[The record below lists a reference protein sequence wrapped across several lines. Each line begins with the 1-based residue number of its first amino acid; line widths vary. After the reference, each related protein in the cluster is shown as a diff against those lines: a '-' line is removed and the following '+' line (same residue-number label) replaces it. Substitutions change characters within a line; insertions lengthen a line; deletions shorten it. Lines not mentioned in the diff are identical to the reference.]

1 MNRKLSLLCVVLI
14 ATNRMCLAQT
24 DSELSEEESAAP
36 SATPSTAPVADA
48 GTIIDLED
56 SVWKAYKNKQLRS
69 FEGLLYKTYYGVYAD
84 GIKTLDMEIADMD
97 KTDIDSY
104 SLADIKVEFPNPSI
118 AVITYKTS
126 QQGTFDGKDV
136 SGNYYNESVW
146 VKKGERW
153 LNTFH
158 TAIKA
163 K

>member
-1 MNRKLSLLCVVLI
+1 MNRQLSLLCVVLI

-24 DSELSEEESAAP
+24 DTELSEEQ

-48 GTIIDLED
+48 GTITDLED

-69 FEGLLYKTYYGVYAD
+69 IEGLLYKTYYGVYAD
-84 GIKTLDMEIADMD
+84 GIKTLDMEVADMD
-97 KTDIDSY
+97 KTNIESY
-104 SLADIKVEFPNPSI
+104 SLAVIKVDFPNPSI

-126 QQGTFDGKDV
+126 QRGTFDGKDV

-146 VKKGERW
+146 VKKGDRW

>member
-1 MNRKLSLLCVVLI
+1 MNRQLSLLCVVLI

-24 DSELSEEESAAP
+24 DSELSGEPSAAP
-36 SATPSTAPVADA
+36 STPPVTDA
-48 GTIIDLED
+48 GTIADLED

-84 GIKTLDMEIADMD
+84 GIKTLDMEVADMD

-104 SLADIKVEFPNPSI
+104 SLADINVEFPNPSI

-126 QQGTFDGKDV
+126 QRGTFDGKDV

-146 VKKGERW
+146 VKKGDKW

>member
-1 MNRKLSLLCVVLI
+1 MNRQLSLLCVVLI

-24 DSELSEEESAAP
+24 DSELSEEPSAA
-36 SATPSTAPVADA
+36 PSTAPVADA
-48 GTIIDLED
+48 GTITDLED

-84 GIKTLDMEIADMD
+84 GIKTLDMEVADMD
-97 KTDIDSY
+97 KTNIDSY
-104 SLADIKVEFPNPSI
+104 SLAVIKVDFPNPSI

-126 QQGTFDGKDV
+126 QRGTFDGKDV

-146 VKKGERW
+146 VKKGDRW

>member
-48 GTIIDLED
+48 GTITDLED

-69 FEGLLYKTYYGVYAD
+69 FEGLLYKTYYGLYAD

-126 QQGTFDGKDV
+126 QRGTFDGKDV

>member
-1 MNRKLSLLCVVLI
+1 MVLI
-14 ATNRMCLAQT
+14 ATNTMCLAQT
-24 DSELSEEESAAP
+24 DCELSDGP
-36 SATPSTAPVADA
+36 RLRRQLRRLLMPVRLLIWK
-48 GTIIDLED
+48 TRLEGIQ
-56 SVWKAYKNKQLRS
+56 NKQLRS
-69 FEGLLYKTYYGVYAD
+69 FQGLLYKTYYGVYAD
-84 GIKTLDMEIADMD
+84 GIKTLDMEVANMD

-126 QQGTFDGKDV
+126 QRGTFDGKDV

-146 VKKGERW
+146 VKKGDRW

>member
-1 MNRKLSLLCVVLI
+1 MNRRLSLLCVVLI

-24 DSELSEEESAAP
+24 DSELSGE
-36 SATPSTAPVADA
+36 PSTPPGADA
-48 GTIIDLED
+48 GTIADLED

-84 GIKTLDMEIADMD
+84 GIKTLNMEVADMD
-97 KTDIDSY
+97 KTDIGSY

-126 QQGTFDGKDV
+126 QRGTFDGKDV

-146 VKKGERW
+146 VKKGDKW

>member
-1 MNRKLSLLCVVLI
+1 MEGI
-14 ATNRMCLAQT
+14 Q
-24 DSELSEEESAAP
+24 
-36 SATPSTAPVADA
+36 
-48 GTIIDLED
+48 
-56 SVWKAYKNKQLRS
+56 NKQLRS
-69 FEGLLYKTYYGVYAD
+69 FQGLLYKTYYGVYTD
-84 GIKTLDMEIADMD
+84 GIKTLDMEVANMD

-126 QQGTFDGKDV
+126 QRGTFDGKDV
-136 SGNYYNESVW
+136 SGNYYNQSVW
-146 VKKGERW
+146 VKKGDRW

>member
-1 MNRKLSLLCVVLI
+1 MNRQLSLLCAVLI
-14 ATNRMCLAQT
+14 ATTRMCLAQT

-36 SATPSTAPVADA
+36 SATPSTASVADA

-69 FEGLLYKTYYGVYAD
+69 FEGLLYKTYYGLYAD

-97 KTDIDSY
+97 KTDIDGY

>member
-48 GTIIDLED
+48 GTITDLED

-84 GIKTLDMEIADMD
+84 GIKTLDMEVADMD
-97 KTDIDSY
+97 KTEIDSY
-104 SLADIKVEFPNPSI
+104 SLAVIKVDFPNPSI

-126 QQGTFDGKDV
+126 QRGTFDGKDV

-146 VKKGERW
+146 VKKGDRW

>member
-1 MNRKLSLLCVVLI
+1 MNRQLSLLCVVLI

-24 DSELSEEESAAP
+24 DSELSGEPSAAP
-36 SATPSTAPVADA
+36 STPPVTDA
-48 GTIIDLED
+48 GTIADLED

-84 GIKTLDMEIADMD
+84 GIKTLDMEVADMD

-104 SLADIKVEFPNPSI
+104 SLADINVEFPNPSI

-126 QQGTFDGKDV
+126 QRGTFDGKDV

-146 VKKGERW
+146 VKKGDRW

-163 K
+163 R

>member
-1 MNRKLSLLCVVLI
+1 MNRQLSLLCAVLI

-24 DSELSEEESAAP
+24 DSELSGEPSAAP
-36 SATPSTAPVADA
+36 STPPVTDA
-48 GTIIDLED
+48 GTIADLED

-84 GIKTLDMEIADMD
+84 GIKTLDMEVADMD

-104 SLADIKVEFPNPSI
+104 SLADINVEFPNPTI

-126 QQGTFDGKDV
+126 QRGTFDGKDV

-146 VKKGERW
+146 VKKGDRW

>member
-1 MNRKLSLLCVVLI
+1 MNRQLSLLCVVLI

-24 DSELSEEESAAP
+24 DSELSGEPSAAP
-36 SATPSTAPVADA
+36 STPPVADA
-48 GTIIDLED
+48 GTIADLED

-104 SLADIKVEFPNPSI
+104 SLADINVEFPNPSI

-126 QQGTFDGKDV
+126 QRGTFDGKDV

-146 VKKGERW
+146 VKKGNRW

-158 TAIKA
+158 AAIKA
-163 K
+163 E

>member
-1 MNRKLSLLCVVLI
+1 MNRKLSLLCLVLI

-48 GTIIDLED
+48 GTITDLED

-84 GIKTLDMEIADMD
+84 GIKTLDMEVADMD
-97 KTDIDSY
+97 KTNIDGY

-126 QQGTFDGKDV
+126 QQGTFDGKEV

>member
-1 MNRKLSLLCVVLI
+1 MNRQLSLLCVVLI

-24 DSELSEEESAAP
+24 DSELSGEPSAAP
-36 SATPSTAPVADA
+36 STPPVTDA
-48 GTIIDLED
+48 GTIADLED

-84 GIKTLDMEIADMD
+84 GIKTLDMEVADMD

-104 SLADIKVEFPNPSI
+104 SLADINVEFPNPSI

-126 QQGTFDGKDV
+126 QRGTFDGKDV

-146 VKKGERW
+146 VKKGDRW

>member
-1 MNRKLSLLCVVLI
+1 MNRQLSLLWMVLI
-14 ATNRMCLAQT
+14 AINRMCLAQT
-24 DSELSEEESAAP
+24 DSELSGEASAAP
-36 SATPSTAPVADA
+36 STARVADA
-48 GTIIDLED
+48 GTITDLED

-69 FEGLLYKTYYGVYAD
+69 VEGLLYKTYYGVYAD
-84 GIKTLDMEIADMD
+84 GIKTLNMEVADMD

-104 SLADIKVEFPNPSI
+104 LLADINVEFPNPSI

-126 QQGTFDGKDV
+126 QRGTFDGKDV

-146 VKKGERW
+146 VKKGDKW
-153 LNTFH
+153 FNTFH

>member
-1 MNRKLSLLCVVLI
+1 
-14 ATNRMCLAQT
+14 MCLAQT
-24 DSELSEEESAAP
+24 DSELPEEQSAA
-36 SATPSTAPVADA
+36 PSTAPVADA
-48 GTIIDLED
+48 GTITDLED

-69 FEGLLYKTYYGVYAD
+69 FEGLLCKTYYGVYAD
-84 GIKTLDMEIADMD
+84 GIKTLDMEVADMD

-104 SLADIKVEFPNPSI
+104 SLAVIKVDFPNPSI

-126 QQGTFDGKDV
+126 QRGTFDGKDV

-146 VKKGERW
+146 VKKGDRW

>member
-1 MNRKLSLLCVVLI
+1 MPVRLLI
-14 ATNRMCLAQT
+14 WKTPFGRHTKIN
-24 DSELSEEESAAP
+24 SSARSRGFYTKPTMAFMR
-36 SATPSTAPVADA
+36 T
-48 GTIIDLED
+48 G
-56 SVWKAYKNKQLRS
+56 LRPW
-69 FEGLLYKTYYGVYAD
+69 
-84 GIKTLDMEIADMD
+84 DMEVADMD

-104 SLADIKVEFPNPSI
+104 SLADINVEFPNPSI

-126 QQGTFDGKDV
+126 QRRTFDGKDV

-146 VKKGERW
+146 VKKGNRW

>member
-1 MNRKLSLLCVVLI
+1 MNRQLSLLCVVLI

-24 DSELSEEESAAP
+24 DSELSAEP

-48 GTIIDLED
+48 GTITDLED

-69 FEGLLYKTYYGVYAD
+69 IEGLLYKTYYGVYAD
-84 GIKTLDMEIADMD
+84 GIKTLDMEVADMD
-97 KTDIDSY
+97 KTNIDSY
-104 SLADIKVEFPNPSI
+104 SLAVIKVDFPNPSI
-118 AVITYKTS
+118 AIITYKTS
-126 QQGTFDGKDV
+126 QRGTFDGKDV

-146 VKKGERW
+146 VKKGDRW

>member
-1 MNRKLSLLCVVLI
+1 MCGRI

-24 DSELSEEESAAP
+24 DSELSEEQSPAP
-36 SATPSTAPVADA
+36 SATSSTAPVADA
-48 GTIIDLED
+48 GTITDLEN

-69 FEGLLYKTYYGVYAD
+69 IEGLLYKTYYGVYAD
-84 GIKTLDMEIADMD
+84 GIKTLDMEVADMD
-97 KTDIDSY
+97 KTDIASY
-104 SLADIKVEFPNPSI
+104 SLADIKVEFPNPTI

-126 QQGTFDGKDV
+126 QRGTFDGKDV

-146 VKKGERW
+146 VKKGNRW

-158 TAIKA
+158 TAAKA

>member
-1 MNRKLSLLCVVLI
+1 MNRQLSLLCVVLI
-14 ATNRMCLAQT
+14 ATSRMCLAQT
-24 DSELSEEESAAP
+24 DSQLSEEESAAP
-36 SATPSTAPVADA
+36 SATPSTARVADA

-84 GIKTLDMEIADMD
+84 GIKTLNMEVADMD

-104 SLADIKVEFPNPSI
+104 LLADINVEFPNPSI

-126 QQGTFDGKDV
+126 QRGTFDGKDV

-146 VKKGERW
+146 VKKGDRW

-158 TAIKA
+158 TATKA